1 MVKKILQ
8 FILIFLLLMLLLTF
22 ESVVGLPVI
31 FLTILGLSAAHF
43 RRLLWWPLLILLL
56 LSLVMAVSYQ
66 VPAVGALVLLLG
78 VSVLNSKGEKQIER
92 RASRIIVTV
101 AAATLALL
109 LMSPMGI
116 SEISW
121 PTVFLQGLIMAVLI
135 WRVIGIPVFKD
146 KGVIKRL
153 GRE

>member
-1 MVKKILQ
+1 
-8 FILIFLLLMLLLTF
+8 MLLLTF